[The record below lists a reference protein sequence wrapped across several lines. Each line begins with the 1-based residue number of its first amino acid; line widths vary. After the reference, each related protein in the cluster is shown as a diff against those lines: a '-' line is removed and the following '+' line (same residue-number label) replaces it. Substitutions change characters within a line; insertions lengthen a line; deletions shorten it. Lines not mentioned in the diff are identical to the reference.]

1 MRSNVLDES
10 VLRAMA
16 KWPNAPAVYG
26 WLSLDRRGEWR
37 LCGKTI
43 TNMATKQ
50 FISRNYTH
58 DPRGCW
64 YFQNGPQRVFVS
76 LAYTPWIYSL
86 DGSEGLLTHTG
97 STVQYLKAVWLD
109 ERGDLILLSE
119 YGVGVLNDQ
128 DLLEASEHLRGPA
141 GAVLKDDTLET
152 RVAGLCQNSQ
162 EEIQPEFTLYW
173 QYCHALLPLGTLKS
187 TECPAR
193 FSYVH
198 KPTAEHDNA

>member
-1 MRSNVLDES
+1 MDEI

-16 KWPNAPAVYG
+16 KWPNVPAVYG

-37 LCGKTI
+37 LRGERI
-43 TNMATKQ
+43 THGAAKR

-58 DPRGCW
+58 DPRGRW

-76 LAYTPWIYSL
+76 LAYTPWVYAL
-86 DGSEGLLTHTG
+86 DGSGGLLTHTG
-97 STVQYLKAVWLD
+97 VAVQHLKAVWLD
-109 ERGDLILLSE
+109 ERGDLIVLSE

-128 DLLEASEHLRGPA
+128 DLLEASEYLRGPT
-141 GAVLKDDTLET
+141 GTVLDDDTLE
-152 RVAGLCQNSQ
+152 AAIANLCQRSQ
-162 EEIQPEFTLYW
+162 ERIQPELTLCW
-173 QYCHALLPLGTLKS
+173 QYRHALLPLRALKS

-198 KPTAEHDNA
+198 KPVASHDNNT